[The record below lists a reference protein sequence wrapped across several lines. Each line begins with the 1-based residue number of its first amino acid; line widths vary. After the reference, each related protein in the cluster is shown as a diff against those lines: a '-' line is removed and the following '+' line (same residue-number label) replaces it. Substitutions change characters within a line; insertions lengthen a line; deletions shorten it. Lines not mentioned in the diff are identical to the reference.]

1 MRALAARLLR
11 FARDDIEAE
20 AESADTSLWTPP
32 IAWSSDVVAI
42 DLETTGL
49 DASTHVITEIGAVR
63 CDHHFR
69 IREMVRVC
77 VRVPEDIH
85 KDDWI
90 RLHTEWGRSDPAE
103 WRARALPLPLALA
116 TLGPLLE
123 GAAPMAHHLPFEQAF
138 LLAAY
143 KKVADPTLPGCEWV
157 RSPDWLRGSID
168 TRELSAPLK
177 ARGLVISPNGNP
189 TRSLEPVCKALGIP
203 HDPHNALSDA
213 LASLELAKIILS
225 GEV

>member
-1 MRALAARLLR
+1 MRHLQSRAWDRVRAILGAARINSGQPLTTPRGRMRALAARLLR

-20 AESADTSLWTPP
+20 QTSTDPSLWTPP

-90 RLHTEWGRSDPAE
+90 RIHTEWGRSDPAE
-103 WRARALPLPLALA
+103 WRAL
-116 TLGPLLE
+116 
-123 GAAPMAHHLPFEQAF
+123 
-138 LLAAY
+138 
-143 KKVADPTLPGCEWV
+143 
-157 RSPDWLRGSID
+157 
-168 TRELSAPLK
+168 
-177 ARGLVISPNGNP
+177 
-189 TRSLEPVCKALGIP
+189 
-203 HDPHNALSDA
+203 
-213 LASLELAKIILS
+213 
-225 GEV
+225 